1 MRPVLPGDAPKQ
13 HRARAAATATPGF
26 SSGSSQYAP
35 EGTSTPY
42 KHQQKQAMYTTV
54 TVEQLMTEFIG
65 AVSEEA
71 KILATTKIALKL
83 KKQTGQ

>member
-1 MRPVLPGDAPKQ
+1 
-13 HRARAAATATPGF
+13 
-26 SSGSSQYAP
+26 
-35 EGTSTPY
+35 
-42 KHQQKQAMYTTV
+42 MYTTV